1 MGHKKPL
8 TTITSY
14 GHIEPH
20 RQRDLIRKL
29 GAPQL
34 DADRDELEAALVI
47 VRMARQAAKAA
58 HQAKE

>member
-1 MGHKKPL
+1 M

-29 GAPQL
+29 GQPQS
-34 DADRDELEAALVI
+34 DVDQEELELALRFI
-47 VRMARQAAKAA
+47 RMKRIS
-58 HQAKE
+58 